1 MRSNIEANLP
11 PTNEGYGTHEYWE
24 ERYAKES
31 DGRTFDWFLSPS
43 YLIPFFEELTAD
55 IDAGKDA
62 RILMLGCGNSAL
74 GEVLYDAGWK
84 NIVNIDYSKI
94 VIEQMQERHV
104 EKRPEMTWLEMDVMD
119 LKFGENEFDLVIDK
133 GTMDAMLTTKG
144 DPWNPPEK
152 DIKACTQEISE
163 ALRYSPLHRYCM
175 DLNLPTLHLVNP
187 ISENGTC
194 RIVAISRS
202 PTERLDHPKD
212 LRTSYMSWL
221 IMWKPEDNL
230 SKLDDVFGISITPAL
245 RSEFKGTSV
254 IESSQL

>member
-1 MRSNIEANLP
+1 MHSNIEANLP

-55 IDAGKDA
+55 IDTGKDA

-94 VIEQMQERHV
+94 VIEQMQERHA

-119 LKFGENEFDLVIDK
+119 LKLGENEFDLIIDK

-152 DIKACTQEISE
+152 DVKACTQEVSE
-163 ALRYSPLHRYCM
+163 ALRVLRKRPGSKFAYFTFGQPHFRKRYM
-175 DLNLPTLHLVNP
+175 QNRPNFTLTQREIGP
-187 ISENGTC
+187 
-194 RIVAISRS
+194 
-202 PTERLDHPKD
+202 
-212 LRTSYMSWL
+212 
-221 IMWKPEDNL
+221 PEGFAYFLYILAYN
-230 SKLDDVFGISITPAL
+230 A
-245 RSEFKGTSV
+245 EA
-254 IESSQL
+254 

>member
-104 EKRPEMTWLEMDVMD
+104 EKRPEMTWLEMDVMN

-163 ALRYSPLHRYCM
+163 ALRVLRKRKGSKFAYFTFGQPHFRKRYMQNRRNFALTHREIG
-175 DLNLPTLHLVNP
+175 P
-187 ISENGTC
+187 
-194 RIVAISRS
+194 
-202 PTERLDHPKD
+202 
-212 LRTSYMSWL
+212 
-221 IMWKPEDNL
+221 PEGFAYFLYVLAYN
-230 SKLDDVFGISITPAL
+230 VET
-245 RSEFKGTSV
+245 
-254 IESSQL
+254 

>member
-1 MRSNIEANLP
+1 MHSNIEANLP

-24 ERYAKES
+24 KRYAKES

-55 IDAGKDA
+55 IDISKDA

-94 VIEQMQERHV
+94 VIEQMQERHA

-119 LKFGENEFDLVIDK
+119 LKFRENEFDLIIDK

-152 DIKACTQEISE
+152 DVKACTQEVSE
-163 ALRYSPLHRYCM
+163 ALRVLRKRPGSKFAYFTFGQPHFRKRYMQNRPNFTLIHREIG
-175 DLNLPTLHLVNP
+175 P
-187 ISENGTC
+187 
-194 RIVAISRS
+194 
-202 PTERLDHPKD
+202 
-212 LRTSYMSWL
+212 
-221 IMWKPEDNL
+221 PEGFAYFLYILAYN
-230 SKLDDVFGISITPAL
+230 A
-245 RSEFKGTSV
+245 EA
-254 IESSQL
+254 

>member
-1 MRSNIEANLP
+1 MHSNIEANLP

-43 YLIPFFEELTAD
+43 YLIPFFEELTAG
-55 IDAGKDA
+55 IDTGKDA

-94 VIEQMQERHV
+94 VIEQMQERHS

-119 LKFGENEFDLVIDK
+119 LKFGENEFDLIIDK

-144 DPWNPPEK
+144 DPWNPPEI
-152 DIKACTQEISE
+152 DVKACTQEVSE
-163 ALRYSPLHRYCM
+163 ALRVLRKRPGSKFAYFTFGQPHFRKRYM
-175 DLNLPTLHLVNP
+175 QNRPKFTLTHQEIGP
-187 ISENGTC
+187 
-194 RIVAISRS
+194 
-202 PTERLDHPKD
+202 
-212 LRTSYMSWL
+212 
-221 IMWKPEDNL
+221 PEGFAYFLYILAYN
-230 SKLDDVFGISITPAL
+230 A
-245 RSEFKGTSV
+245 EA
-254 IESSQL
+254 